1 MTVKTSLEISN
12 DISKPEQLI
21 TEHIDIWTS
30 AILAKST
37 SGRGSS
43 KKYELYGITKL
54 RELILELAMR
64 GKLVPQDTNDEPAS
78 VLLEKIAAEKAR
90 LVEEKKVKKPR
101 TLPQFS
107 KEDEPFELPL
117 GWEWCRLLDIGH
129 DWGQKTPDTD
139 FTYIDV
145 GSIDKK
151 LGLIENADV
160 LNADNA
166 PSRARKIVK
175 KGTVIYSTVRP
186 YLLNIAIL
194 NKQFE
199 PEPIASTAFAIIH
212 PLNGISNS
220 FVYRYL
226 RSPSFVSY
234 VESCQ
239 TGIAYPAIND
249 KQFFS
254 GLIPIPPT
262 NEQHRIVAKVD
273 ELMLLCDQLEQQTEA
288 SIEAHAT
295 LVEVLLS
302 TLTDSA
308 DADELAQNWA
318 RIAEHFDSLFTTEQS
333 IDALKQTVLQ
343 LAVMGKLVPQNPND
357 EPASVLLEK
366 IAEEKELLIKEKK
379 IKPRKALPP
388 IEDEE
393 KLFDLPLSWEWGRLD
408 DICDGITSG
417 STPPKSSFIDETGIP
432 YLKVYN
438 IRNQKIDFEYQPQF
452 IEEGYHSSSLKR
464 SQLCPG
470 DVIMNIVGPPL
481 GKIAIIPDTYPQ
493 WNCNQAIV
501 MFRPFISDL
510 NKFIYTYLVS
520 GMFLDK
526 IALIGTAGQDN
537 ISVTKSRS
545 ILLPIPPLAEQHRI
559 IAKVDE
565 LMAICDQLKVK
576 LQQSQE
582 TQAQLTDTLVD
593 RALG

>member
-1 MTVKTSLEISN
+1 MNVEMSK
-12 DISKPEQLI
+12 DIHKPEQLI

-333 IDALKQTVLQ
+333 IEALKKTVLQ
-343 LAVMGKLVPQNPND
+343 LAVMGKLVPQNPDD

-366 IAEEKELLIKEKK
+366 IAKEKEQLIEQGK
-379 IKPRKALPP
+379 IKKSKHLPQINAKDKPSNLPFGWEWARLGDTGISATGNTPKTSEPRFFNGDIPFIGPGQITNNNEILLPEKTITEEGLEHSTEALANDILMVCIGGSIGKAAIVKFRMGFNQQINAIRPLIVNQTYLLYYVQTSEFYKRLIEESSGSATPIINRGKWDQLLVALPP
-388 IEDEE
+388 
-393 KLFDLPLSWEWGRLD
+393 LSE
-408 DICDGITSG
+408 
-417 STPPKSSFIDETGIP
+417 
-432 YLKVYN
+432 
-438 IRNQKIDFEYQPQF
+438 QK
-452 IEEGYHSSSLKR
+452 R
-464 SQLCPG
+464 
-470 DVIMNIVGPPL
+470 IV
-481 GKIAIIPDTYPQ
+481 
-493 WNCNQAIV
+493 
-501 MFRPFISDL
+501 
-510 NKFIYTYLVS
+510 
-520 GMFLDK
+520 
-526 IALIGTAGQDN
+526 
-537 ISVTKSRS
+537 
-545 ILLPIPPLAEQHRI
+545 
-559 IAKVDE
+559 AKVGE
-565 LMAICDQLKVK
+565 LMAICDQLKEK
-576 LQQSQE
+576 LKQSQE
-582 TQAQLTDTLVD
+582 TQVQLTDALID
-593 RALG
+593 KALG